1 MSSLK
6 AKVTKNIKPTK
17 PSETI
22 DENVLFEEKSNDEE
36 ASEYSDM
43 ENDLNND
50 DTNIVVDEVPEV
62 IEDLEDDDLDIDD
75 DIDDKPNNDEPDDDD
90 DDDNPVE
97 SDDESEDETI
107 PEIEKQSNRSNL
119 LQNQR
124 KINVVK
130 LTKKEDFITPNILTR
145 FEHAAMI
152 CNRAAHLEMGA
163 PPFVDTSDQ
172 MDELGITIKEFK
184 AGKIPFMTSRQVGN
198 KVEWHSASEMQL
210 NTHIQNVLK
219 DI

>member
-1 MSSLK
+1 MSSSNK
-6 AKVTKNIKPTK
+6 PKPKTKTK
-17 PSETI
+17 TQTPKKSTNKN
-22 DENVLFEEKSNDEE
+22 DTDLFEENPDEDE
-36 ASEYSDM
+36 LSEYSDM

-50 DTNIVVDEVPEV
+50 DTNIIVDEIPEGTH
-62 IEDLEDDDLDIDD
+62 LA
-75 DIDDKPNNDEPDDDD
+75 DDDD
-90 DDDNPVE
+90 DDECDDDEKEPIDDLDDDE
-97 SDDESEDETI
+97 SDDDYI
-107 PEIEKQSNRSNL
+107 PEIAKQSDRTNL
-119 LQNQR
+119 LQNTR
-124 KINVVK
+124 AIRVIK

-172 MDELGITIKEFK
+172 TDELGITLKEFK
-184 AGKIPFMTSRQVGN
+184 MGKIPFMTSRYVGN

-210 NTHIQNVLK
+210 NAHIQNVLK